1 MNIGVRA
8 QSLMYWGAHVG
19 IWMNRI
25 YNLNIVTR
33 RNPNQGFAYVGN
45 AGAQILAPMPGNKY

>member
-25 YNLNIVTR
+25 YNFDIVTR
-33 RNPNQGFAYVGN
+33 RNPNQGFAYVC
-45 AGAQILAPMPGNKY
+45 